1 MVILLVEAMKTPTSG
16 VAKKRRIGL
25 DGIGLLKG
33 VQLSRIELLKI
44 ICKMEEMRQSQQVG
58 PTMLSNVGN
67 VQNHSNNTHRR
78 SRARVTLHAMMS
90 ETLSLPEAAR
100 LEMESLP
107 NKTPVSVLQE
117 LLSRRG
123 TIPKYELVQVEGVI
137 HEPTFRYRV
146 TVADV
151 VGNKKK
157 MTLDKLISHNYYAIQ
172 VDPIVSAMGTGR
184 SKKEAKHA
192 AAKAVL
198 DKLIGVNIESAES
211 PIPKSLDS
219 QSIPELEG
227 YGEEKGLTNPIGV
240 LQEMCMSRHWPPP
253 KYTMEGEEGL
263 PHERKF
269 TIVCSI
275 LSFREVGYG
284 KSKKIAKRH
293 AAHKMWLTLH
303 DTSNQASIMDGDEIV
318 QKSANVNARYADLK
332 GSKISTLTTPHSH
345 KVSLFH
351 KNLKSSTGVK
361 LFELQNTCLNDG
373 DVNLV
378 QFLQEIASEQQF
390 EVTYVD
396 IEEKSIS
403 GEFIIHLHV
412 SNY

>member
-1 MVILLVEAMKTPTSG
+1 MKTPTSG

-33 VQLSRIELLKI
+33 VQLSRIEPLKI
-44 ICKMEEMRQSQQVG
+44 TCKMEEMRQSQQVG

-67 VQNHSNNTHRR
+67 VPNHSNNTHRR

-151 VGNKKK
+151 VGNKEK
-157 MTLDKLISHNYYAIQ
+157 MILEKLTSCNYYAIQ

-198 DKLIGVNIESAES
+198 DKLIGANIESAES

-303 DTSNQASIMDGDEIV
+303 DTNNQASIMDGDEIV